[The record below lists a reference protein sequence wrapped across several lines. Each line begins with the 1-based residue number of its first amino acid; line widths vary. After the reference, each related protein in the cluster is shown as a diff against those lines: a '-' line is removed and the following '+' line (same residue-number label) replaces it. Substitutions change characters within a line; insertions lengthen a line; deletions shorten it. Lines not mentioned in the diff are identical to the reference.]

1 MVNVDQ
7 THDLQ
12 ILSLKI
18 SQLSYTRN
26 VVMID
31 MILGLIM
38 MIPYVEVMIYTQVLS
53 IIHKLAIT

>member
-12 ILSLKI
+12 IFSLTI

-53 IIHKLAIT
+53 IIHKLDIR

>member
-12 ILSLKI
+12 IFSLTI
-18 SQLSYTRN
+18 SQLSYPRN

-53 IIHKLAIT
+53 IIHKLDIR